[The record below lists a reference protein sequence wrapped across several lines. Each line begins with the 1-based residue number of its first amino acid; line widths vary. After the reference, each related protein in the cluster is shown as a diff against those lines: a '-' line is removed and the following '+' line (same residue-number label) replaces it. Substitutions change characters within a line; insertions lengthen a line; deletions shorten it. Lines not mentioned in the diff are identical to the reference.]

1 MAKIDIKKLLE
12 EGERITLECKKAK
25 TSVPDDLWPTYS
37 AFANTLGGTIL
48 LGINEDLSEKDVEKR
63 FTVTGVEDAGKIR
76 KDLWNMLN
84 NQQKVSVNILSD
96 SDVVIETIDDKD
108 VIAIRVPRA
117 RYNMRPVY
125 INGRLMLGNIYK
137 RNYEGDYR
145 CSESEMKAMMRDANE
160 DGNDGMLIEHY
171 TMDDVDEWTIR
182 EYRQEFR
189 DENKDHPWNKCDDKT
204 FLKNLGGY
212 LIDRATGEEGLT
224 LAGLLMFGKG
234 LSIRERFSN
243 FRMDYID
250 FTGIKGEERYH
261 DRLTYDGRWEN
272 NLYQFFTM
280 VSPKLTRDLPRPF
293 KLVGNKRADDTPQH
307 KAVREALTNAIIH
320 SDVFLAGGILRI
332 EKHDDRLCFRNPG
345 TLKLP
350 IQEIYEGG
358 NSKARNPKMQDMLR
372 MIGFGENLG
381 SGFPKII
388 DAWKEAHWNAP
399 TLEDKLTTEEVRLTL
414 PVPFKEHTN
423 VTDNAENV
431 TDNVLDRLT
440 ERQKVIY
447 NILKSNVPD
456 NILDNAENVTDNV
469 TDTAKETTET
479 LAKRLSVSVRTI
491 KRDMKVLQELG
502 FIKRDG
508 ANFGGRWVVVSIENR
523 NV

>member
-1 MAKIDIKKLLE
+1 MINGIDIKLMLK
-12 EGERITLECKKAK
+12 EGERISLECKKAK
-25 TSVPDDLWPTYS
+25 AGVPDDLWPTYS
-37 AFANTLGGTIL
+37 AFANTYGGIIL
-48 LGINEDLSEKDVEKR
+48 LGIHEDLSEKDVDRR
-63 FTVTGVEDAGKIR
+63 FTVIGVEDAGKIR

-84 NQQKVSVNILSD
+84 NAQKVSVNVLHD
-96 SDVVIETIDDKD
+96 SDVDTVSVDGKD
-108 VIAIRVPRA
+108 VVVIRVPRA
-117 RYNMRPVY
+117 RYNVRPVF
-125 INGRLMLGNIYK
+125 INGKLMIGNIYK
-137 RNYEGDYR
+137 RNHEGDYR
-145 CSESEMKAMMRDANE
+145 CSESELKTMIRDANE
-160 DGNDGMLIEHY
+160 DGNDGILIEHY
-171 TMDDVDEWTIR
+171 TMDDVDEQTIR

-189 DENKDHPWNKCDDKT
+189 DENKDHAWNKLDDKT

-212 LIDRATGEEGLT
+212 VVDRATGREGLT

-250 FTGIKGEERYH
+250 YTGIKGEERYH

-293 KLVGNKRADDTPQH
+293 KLVGNKREDDTPQH
-307 KAVREALTNAIIH
+307 KAVREALTNSIIH

-332 EKHDDRLCFRNPG
+332 EKHDDCLCFRNPG

-350 IQEIYEGG
+350 VEQIYEGG

-388 DAWKEAHWNAP
+388 DAWKEARWDAP
-399 TLEDKLTTEEVRLTL
+399 TLEDRLVTEEVCLTL
-414 PVPFKEHTN
+414 PVPFERH
-423 VTDNAENV
+423 ANV
-431 TDNVLDRLT
+431 TDNVTDDIFNKLT

-447 NILKSNVPD
+447 NILKSNVLD
-456 NILDNAENVTDNV
+456 IVTDNADNVTDNV
-469 TDTAKETTET
+469 TDSTKETTDT
-479 LAKRLSVSVRTI
+479 LAKKLSVSVRTI
-491 KRDMKVLQELG
+491 KRDMKVLQEYG
-502 FIKRDG
+502 FVKRDG
-508 ANFGGRWVVVSIENR
+508 ADHGGRWIPIIVKDK
-523 NV
+523 